1 MFSVKEDL
9 FTKTLYL
16 FIYEF
21 NKRYNSKYV
30 SLVEDIIIFL
40 KILKMR
46 AISERIVKL
55 VYLL

>member
-21 NKRYNSKYV
+21 NKRYNSKCV